1 MRSPEVAY
9 PDRVPV
15 RQPTFVAF
23 GGPDLLFVTSAR
35 VGLGTIEPARQPS
48 AGGVFV
54 YKMGCTG
61 LAEHRFILDI
71 GRRRNVEGL

>member
-1 MRSPEVAY
+1 MRSPEAAR

-15 RQPTFVAF
+15 GQPTFVAF

-35 VGLGTIEPARQPS
+35 VSLETIDPARQPS
-48 AGGVFV
+48 AGGAFV

-61 LAEHRFILDI
+61 LAEHRFILDM